1 VDWQNLYVKRE
12 VDQRLMKLWEDAKS
26 GKPQFAVL
34 LAETGWGKTRAIQHF
49 YEQLRQE
56 EDLHGYYPETLTDE
70 RDSATPRRSAVNP
83 NLRQS
88 EATVDQIPYLWWG
101 IRFSCDAH
109 AGGISAYR
117 DALAPHLLAVA
128 LKQRMSGM
136 SEEEKRAWRE
146 LGAELV
152 SEGVETVV
160 EIAFGPILL
169 LIKTA
174 ARVENIRRH
183 WNKRRQL
190 RAAPQPTLANASQQA
205 RESLADQITAAFRAI
220 LNPTEKRYPTV
231 PVVIAMDDAQWAD
244 PDSLEVIRK
253 IWELAV
259 ANGWQLLIIAT
270 HWMGDY
276 RRYQNRDREAD
287 KTLRLPDLHRPD
299 RYQYIWHEIDLS
311 ENADLRAITR
321 AAFPR
326 MHESQVQEFTNITQ
340 GHPLYLREL
349 ILEAKKH
356 PSWFVNRDTDGNL
369 TTAGLRL
376 SQQFRGLH
384 ELARSRFDSQP
395 EPVRTILAWGS
406 RQGMQFLHRLT
417 RAHAEDQSFQ
427 PCYNRTEHDEAIRQ
441 AREDA
446 ILDALPEVEGSEFD
460 QIAYQK
466 AAEEYLNNEPDR
478 VKRAFKRSLC
488 NTLKAY
494 IQNGLA
500 GVPPAEQTLL
510 LSIAAKELR
519 PRGAPRVDEP
529 NWQVWARAVYM
540 LFQRLR
546 QELHWIQ
553 AEAVALQLVPKNL
566 PAEGWSFDALD
577 FWEQYDLFLF
587 LRMFSELQAAGR
599 LANALR
605 LRTEPTAKASRA
617 QAEALKRYAVALVCV
632 GDVHRAQLQWQDALA
647 CYQESLQVCRQIVAE
662 FGKTPKSLRDL
673 SVSLER
679 VGNVWAAQRQWQ
691 DALACYQESL
701 QVRRQIVAEF
711 GETPASL
718 RDLSVA
724 LDRVGD
730 VHRAQLQWQD
740 ALACYQESLQ
750 VCRQIVDEFGET
762 PESLRDLSV
771 ALDRVGDVWAAQ
783 LQWQDALACYQESLQ
798 VRRQI
803 VAEFGKTP
811 ESLRDLSVSLN
822 KVGDVWAAQLQ
833 WQDALACYQESLQ
846 VRRQIVAEFGKT
858 PASLRDLSVALDRVG
873 DVWAA
878 QLQWQDALACYQ
890 ESLQVCRQIV
900 DEFGETP
907 ESLRD
912 LLVSHA
918 KMAQAL
924 SGMDNHLLACE
935 HALVALQLAT
945 ALLENHPDDPQTQE
959 DYRNAQILASEVCGS
974 MPFGVR

>member
-1 VDWQNLYVKRE
+1 MDWQNLYVKRE

-26 GKPQFAVL
+26 GKPQFVVL

-152 SEGVETVV
+152 SKGVETVV

-174 ARVENIRRH
+174 ARVENILRH
-183 WNKRRQL
+183 WNQHRQL
-190 RAAPQPTLANASQQA
+190 RAAAQPTPANASQQA
-205 RESLADQITAAFRAI
+205 RESLADQITEAFRAI

-231 PVVIAMDDAQWAD
+231 PVVIAMDDAHWAD

-287 KTLRLPDLHRPD
+287 KTLRLPDLRRPD
-299 RYQYIWHEIDLS
+299 RHRYIWHEIDLS
-311 ENADLRAITR
+311 KNADLRAITR

-369 TTAGLRL
+369 TPEGLRL

-406 RQGMQFLHRLT
+406 RQGMQFLHCLT

-500 GVPPAEQTLL
+500 GVPPAGQTLL
-510 LSIAAKELR
+510 LSTAAKELR

-546 QELHWIQ
+546 QELRWIQ

-632 GDVHRAQLQWQDALA
+632 GDVHSAQLDWQAALKCYQESLQVFRQIVDEFGKTPESLRDLSVSLNKVGDVWAAQRQWQDALA

-673 SVSLER
+673 SVSL
-679 VGNVWAAQRQWQ
+679 NN
-691 DALACYQESL
+691 
-701 QVRRQIVAEF
+701 
-711 GETPASL
+711 
-718 RDLSVA
+718 
-724 LDRVGD
+724 VGD

-750 VCRQIVDEFGET
+750 VFRQIVDEFGET

-771 ALDRVGDVWAAQ
+771 
-783 LQWQDALACYQESLQ
+783 SL
-798 VRRQI
+798 I
-803 VAEFGKTP
+803 
-811 ESLRDLSVSLN
+811 
-822 KVGDVWAAQLQ
+822 KVGDVHRAQ
-833 WQDALACYQESLQ
+833 
-846 VRRQIVAEFGKT
+846 R
-858 PASLRDLSVALDRVG
+858 
-873 DVWAA
+873 
-878 QLQWQDALACYQ
+878 QWQDALACYQ

-918 KMAQAL
+918 KMALAL

-935 HALVALQLAT
+935 HARNALQLAT
-945 ALLENHPDDPQTQE
+945 VLLENHPDDPLTQE
-959 DYRNAQILASEVCGS
+959 DYRNAQILVARCVAQRPSA
-974 MPFGVR
+974 

>member
-1 VDWQNLYVKRE
+1 MDWQNLYVKRE

-26 GKPQFAVL
+26 GKPQFVVL

-152 SEGVETVV
+152 SKGVETVV

-169 LIKTA
+169 LIKA
-174 ARVENIRRH
+174 GARVENIRRY
-183 WNKRRQL
+183 WNQRRQL

-231 PVVIAMDDAQWAD
+231 PVVIAMDDAHWAD

-287 KTLRLPDLHRPD
+287 KTLRLPDLRRPD
-299 RYQYIWHEIDLS
+299 RHRYIWHEIDLS
-311 ENADLRAITR
+311 KNADLRAITR

-376 SQQFRGLH
+376 SRQFRGLH

-427 PCYNRTEHDEAIRQ
+427 PCYNGTEHDEAIRQ

-510 LSIAAKELR
+510 LSTAAKELR

-546 QELHWIQ
+546 QELRWIQ

-632 GDVHRAQLQWQDALA
+632 GDVHSAQLDWQAALK
-647 CYQESLQVCRQIVAE
+647 CFQESLQVCRQIVAE
-662 FGKTPKSLRDL
+662 FGKMPESLRDL
-673 SVSLER
+673 SVSLDR
-679 VGNVWAAQRQWQ
+679 VGDVWAAQR
-691 DALACYQESL
+691 
-701 QVRRQIVAEF
+701 
-711 GETPASL
+711 
-718 RDLSVA
+718 
-724 LDRVGD
+724 
-730 VHRAQLQWQD
+730 QWQD

-771 ALDRVGDVWAAQ
+771 SLNKVGDVWAAQ
-783 LQWQDALACYQESLQ
+783 RQWQDALACYQESLQ

-803 VAEFGKTP
+803 VDEFGK
-811 ESLRDLSVSLN
+811 
-822 KVGDVWAAQLQ
+822 
-833 WQDALACYQESLQ
+833 
-846 VRRQIVAEFGKT
+846 
-858 PASLRDLSVALDRVG
+858 
-873 DVWAA
+873 
-878 QLQWQDALACYQ
+878 
-890 ESLQVCRQIV
+890 
-900 DEFGETP
+900 TP

-924 SGMDNHLLACE
+924 SGMGNHLLACE
-935 HALVALQLAT
+935 HARNTLQLAT

-974 MPFGVR
+974 TPFGVR